1 MSTPTGGK
9 KKDPSTFHANA
20 SISRNNSLVSYETVK
35 YFNAED
41 HEFSRYRDAVIDR
54 QEAESHSLSS
64 QNIMNMAQNTI
75 FMMSLLITSF
85 IAAYQVSIGQRPVG
99 QFITLLTYMAQ
110 LQVPLG
116 SFGTSYQ
123 HIQAALINSE
133 HLLDLFR
140 EQPSVVDRPSAA
152 PLAVCQGRITF
163 NNIAF
168 SYDRRSPVLDG
179 VAFNCKPGT
188 TTAIVSEPGGGKPTI
203 FRLLFRFYNAQR
215 GNILVDGN
223 DIQNITINSLRRHV
237 SIIPR
242 DAALFRNESIMYNL
256 KYANQS
262 ATDEEVH
269 NACRAASIHDKIMT
283 FPAGY
288 ETRVGVRN
296 DRQGSHVA
304 LSSSEKQRIAIAQTI
319 LKNPQIILLDEVT
332 AALDSEPEQQQQ
344 HAQKALANL
353 SRGRT
358 VLVIAHRLS
367 AITKADNIVVLH
379 DGQVAESGTHERLLA
394 IKGRYAGLWQKQ
406 TRQNA
411 AGAAKNDAGA
421 QQAKQRKILYRHS
434 RG

>member
-1 MSTPTGGK
+1 
-9 KKDPSTFHANA
+9 
-20 SISRNNSLVSYETVK
+20 
-35 YFNAED
+35 
-41 HEFSRYRDAVIDR
+41 
-54 QEAESHSLSS
+54 
-64 QNIMNMAQNTI
+64 MNMAQNTV
-75 FMMSLLITSF
+75 FMLGLLITSF

-123 HIQAALINSE
+123 HTQAALVNSE
-133 HLLDLFR
+133 HLLELFR

-152 PLAVCQGRITF
+152 PLAVCQGRITL

-168 SYDRRSPVLDG
+168 SYDRLKPVLDG

-188 TTAIVSEPGGGKPTI
+188 TTAIVSEPGGGKTTI

-223 DIQNITINSLRRHV
+223 DIQDITIASLRRHI

-242 DAALFRNESIMYNL
+242 DAALFKNESLMYNL

-269 NACRAASIHDKIMT
+269 NACRAASIHDKIMS

-288 ETRVGVRN
+288 ETRVGDRKFS
-296 DRQGSHVA
+296 RQGLHVA
-304 LSSSEKQRIAIAQTI
+304 LSNSEKQRIAIAQTI

-332 AALDSEPEQQQQ
+332 AELDSEPEQQQQ
-344 HAQKALANL
+344 QVQKALANL
-353 SRGRT
+353 ARGRT

-367 AITKADNIVVLH
+367 AVTKADNIVVLH

-411 AGAAKNDAGA
+411 VGVAKNDAGA

>member
-1 MSTPTGGK
+1 
-9 KKDPSTFHANA
+9 
-20 SISRNNSLVSYETVK
+20 
-35 YFNAED
+35 
-41 HEFSRYRDAVIDR
+41 
-54 QEAESHSLSS
+54 
-64 QNIMNMAQNTI
+64 MNMTQNTI
-75 FMMSLLITSF
+75 FMLGLLITSF

-110 LQVPLG
+110 LQNPLG
-116 SFGTSYQ
+116 SFGTSYH
-123 HIQAALINSE
+123 HIQTALINSE
-133 HLLDLFR
+133 HLLELFR
-140 EQPSVVDRPSAA
+140 EQPSVVDGPSAA
-152 PLAVCQGRITF
+152 PLAVCQGRITL

-168 SYDRRSPVLDG
+168 GYDRRNPVLDG

-188 TTAIVSEPGGGKPTI
+188 TTAIVSEPGGGKSTI

-223 DIQNITINSLRRHV
+223 DIQDITINSLRRHI
-237 SIIPR
+237 SIIPG
-242 DAALFRNESIMYNL
+242 DAALFKNESIMYNL
-256 KYANQS
+256 KYANPS

-269 NACRAASIHDKIMT
+269 NACRAASIHHKIMS

-288 ETRVGVRN
+288 ETRVG
-296 DRQGSHVA
+296 DRSRCQGLRVA

-319 LKNPQIILLDEVT
+319 LKNPQIILLDGVT

-344 HAQKALANL
+344 QVQKALASL

-394 IKGRYAGLWQKQ
+394 IKGGYAGLWQKQ

-411 AGAAKNDAGA
+411 VNAVKNDAGA

>member
-1 MSTPTGGK
+1 MTQ
-9 KKDPSTFHANA
+9 NA
-20 SISRNNSLVSYETVK
+20 
-35 YFNAED
+35 
-41 HEFSRYRDAVIDR
+41 
-54 QEAESHSLSS
+54 
-64 QNIMNMAQNTI
+64 I
-75 FMMSLLITSF
+75 FMMGLLITSF
-85 IAAYQVSIGQRPVG
+85 IAAYQVSVGQRSVG
-99 QFITLLTYMAQ
+99 QLITLLTYMAQ
-110 LQVPLG
+110 LQAPLG

-140 EQPSVVDRPSAA
+140 EQPSVADRRSAA
-152 PLAVCQGRITF
+152 SLAVCQGRITF

-168 SYDRRSPVLDG
+168 SYDRLKPVLDG

-188 TTAIVSEPGGGKPTI
+188 TTAIVSEPGGGKTTI
-203 FRLLFRFYNAQR
+203 FRLLFRFYIAQR

-223 DIQNITINSLRRHV
+223 DIQDITIHSLRRHV

-269 NACRAASIHDKIMT
+269 NACRAASIHDEIMT

-288 ETRVGVRN
+288 ETRVGDRN
-296 DRQGSHVA
+296 NRQGLHVA

-344 HAQKALANL
+344 QIQKALANL
-353 SRGRT
+353 ARGRT

-406 TRQNA
+406 ARQNA
-411 AGAAKNDAGA
+411 VGAAKNDAGA
-421 QQAKQRKILYRHS
+421 QQAKQRKVLYRHS